1 MRSSISS
8 SDTTLRHVVILL
20 AGIVA
25 LLTVVEI
32 GVRLFVHRF
41 GRIEGR
47 VATEYNAALRVR
59 SNGHPPRQ
67 LLLIGNSLL
76 EESVPAAFIRP
87 DWVPGWRVTRFP
99 VEQTS
104 MLDWTY
110 ALPRLQ
116 KDGCRPD
123 VYGLVMSPHFL
134 AANTFSRG
142 EYSALYLLRLED
154 VPAISSELHLHPTQ
168 IASLVL
174 AIHSKF
180 FALRADIRKVLLGR
194 ALPGMIQLVNLMLG
208 PGRRTA
214 KIAPEEYYRLA
225 LLRLRAFRAAADR
238 SGSKVVLIVH
248 PPSILNGEDGTPE
261 VLRAAREAGIE
272 GVAVAPGSN
281 FTEADFRDVQHL
293 NETGAAKFIRSIA
306 AGLPVALGRAMR

>member
-8 SDTTLRHVVILL
+8 SETTLRHVVILL

-25 LLTVVEI
+25 LLAMVEI
-32 GVRLFVHRF
+32 GARLFVHRF
-41 GRIEGR
+41 SRIEGR
-47 VATEYNAALRVR
+47 VAAEYNAALRVR
-59 SNGHPPRQ
+59 SNGQAPRQ

-76 EESVPAAFIRP
+76 EESVPAALIP
-87 DWVPGWRVTRFP
+87 PAWVPGWRVTRFP

-110 ALPRLQ
+110 GLPRLQ

-123 VYGLVMSPHFL
+123 VYGLVMSPHYL
-134 AANTFSRG
+134 ATNTFSRG
-142 EYSALYLLRLED
+142 EYSALYLLRLQD
-154 VPAISSELHLHPTQ
+154 VPAISSELHLHPTK

-174 AIHSKF
+174 SIYSEF
-180 FALRADIRKVLLGR
+180 FAVRADIRKVLLGR
-194 ALPGMIQLVNLMLG
+194 ALPGMAQLVNLMLG
-208 PGRRTA
+208 PGHTA
-214 KIAPEEYYRLA
+214 RIAPEEYYRLA

-248 PPSILNGEDGTPE
+248 PPSVLNAEDGTPE

-272 GVAVAPGSN
+272 AMVPAPDSN
-281 FTEADFRDVQHL
+281 FTQADFRDVQHL
-293 NETGAAKFIRSIA
+293 NEDGAAKFIRSVA
-306 AGLPVALGRAMR
+306 AGLPAALARAMR